1 MYVYEIRY
9 LPTKEFYVG
18 YDTESVTLAQAK
30 LDPYN
35 KFKKYGKGSNAQLP
49 LPNIVK
55 TVLFKGGNEQ
65 ELRDYLTTI
74 AKDNENNPFF
84 LGVHY
89 LNMKNDVIVKTDFE
103 PLKTKENK
111 EIVEPKKED
120 KK

>member
-1 MYVYEIRY
+1 MYVYEIKY

-18 YDTESVTLAQAK
+18 YDTESVTLAQNK

-35 KFKKYGKGSNAQLP
+35 KFKKYGKGSNSQLP
-49 LPNIVK
+49 LPNIIK
-55 TVLFKGGNEQ
+55 TVLFKGGSED
-65 ELRDYLTTI
+65 ELRNYITDI

-89 LNMKNDVIVKTDFE
+89 LNMKNDVVIKTNIE
-103 PLKTKENK
+103 PLKIKENK
-111 EIVEPKKED
+111 EILENKKED